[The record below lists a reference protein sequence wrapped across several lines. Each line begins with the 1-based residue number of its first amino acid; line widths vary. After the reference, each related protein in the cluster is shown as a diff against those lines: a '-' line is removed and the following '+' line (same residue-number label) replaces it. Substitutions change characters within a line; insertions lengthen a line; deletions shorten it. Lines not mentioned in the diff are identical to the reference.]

1 MSDII
6 FINYYLSFTRIPLKH
21 IYKMKSIFYFFLN
34 FSKFIFA
41 PSEEAKPKFYME
53 IDNRKVL
60 ASRPNIYSES
70 YYYIGFS

>member
-34 FSKFIFA
+34 FSKFIFVQD
-41 PSEEAKPKFYME
+41 EEANPKFCVV
-53 IDNRKVL
+53 IDNIK
-60 ASRPNIYSES
+60 AIAP
-70 YYYIGFS
+70 